1 MYTSFEA
8 SEFRCFSRLK
18 IDELGMVNLIAGKN
32 NVGKTALL
40 EALFVHSGGLNPEL
54 VLGLD
59 ALRGIGELRIRIRR
73 VPEVLWPSLFKE
85 FDTSRVIELVG
96 EYGRGRRRT
105 VKLREVSETDA
116 VDYEAHME
124 PLFPPKEGQIFLSTE
139 ATSKVLEVSYEDEG
153 EKPQVRYI
161 KIEGG
166 RVRIRPRPTDP
177 SAPAQFLPAH
187 AWPDLAKL
195 ADQFGQLEINKR
207 EDVLKD
213 ALKVIEPELRKLSI
227 VVIGEVPVIH
237 GDIGLERLVPL
248 PLMGG
253 GMIRLATLILAIN
266 DAANGIIMVDEVE
279 NGIHH
284 SVLRNMWRVV
294 AQAARESKTQ
304 VFATT
309 HSLECIMAAHEV
321 FSAAEP
327 DDFRLHRL
335 DQDADEIRP
344 VTYGGS
350 SLSAAIDS
358 DLEVR

>member
-1 MYTSFEA
+1 MYTSFQV
-8 SEFRCFSRLK
+8 SDFRCFGRLR
-18 IDELGMVNLIAGKN
+18 IDELGLVNLIGGKN

-40 EALFVHSGGLNPEL
+40 EALFVHSGAPNPEL

-59 ALRGIGELRIRIRR
+59 ALRGIGELRIRPRR
-73 VPEVLWPSLFKE
+73 AHEVLWPSLFKE
-85 FDTSRVIELVG
+85 FDTSRVIELVA

-116 VDYEAHME
+116 VDVHLDR
-124 PLFPPKEGQIFLSTE
+124 LFPPKEDQIFLSTE
-139 ATSKVLEVSYEDEG
+139 ATSRVLQVSYEDEG

-161 KIEGG
+161 KIEDG
-166 RVRIRPRPTDP
+166 RARIRPRPTDP
-177 SAPAQFLPAH
+177 SAPAYFLPAH
-187 AWPDLAKL
+187 AWPDLPRL

-213 ALKVIEPELRKLSI
+213 ALKVIEPELHKLSV

-253 GMIRLATLILAIN
+253 GIVRLATLILAIN
-266 DAANGIIMVDEVE
+266 SAENGIIMVDEIE

-284 SVLRNMWRVV
+284 SVLHNMWRVV
-294 AQAARESKTQ
+294 AEAARESNTQ

-309 HSLECIMAAHEV
+309 HSLECVTAAHEV
-321 FSAAEP
+321 FSTTGP

-335 DQDADEIRP
+335 DRDADEIRT